1 MSYKLFFLI
10 KYNGRPSV
18 AEPEQVGAGTFLSE
32 PEPVRMSGSDS
43 TLDETEKI
51 LNDILFVRFNIDVID
66 VIKKQILYLTI
77 NDFFS

>member
-1 MSYKLFFLI
+1 MD
-10 KYNGRPSV
+10 V
-18 AEPEQVGAGTFLSE
+18 E
-32 PEPVRMSGSDS
+32 PEPVGADTFLLEPKLLCRSGS
-43 TLDETEKI
+43 TLDETEEI